1 MVSVL
6 SVCAEGGFCGFS
18 VSVFSVRQRRFSVFS
33 DLMKKAIYAGTFD
46 PITYGHIDVISRAT
60 KIFERI
66 VVGVSAGPKTTLF
79 THKERIK
86 LVRDVFSENNRIEVL
101 GFSSLLVD
109 FASKI
114 GAQTIIRGMRA
125 VSDFDYEL
133 QLTLMNRKL
142 NPSIETIFLMPS
154 EKYIFVSSSLVKEI
168 ATLRGD
174 ISKLAPPLVAK
185 ALRKKLARK

>member
-1 MVSVL
+1 MPKVVQCILCERTHVS
-6 SVCAEGGFCGFS
+6 EM
-18 VSVFSVRQRRFSVFS
+18 R
-33 DLMKKAIYAGTFD
+33 KAIYAGTFD

-79 THKERIK
+79 THKERIQ
-86 LVRDVFSENNRIEVL
+86 LVRRVFSKNSNIEVL

-109 FASKI
+109 FAKEI

-133 QLTLMNRKL
+133 QLTLTNRKL
-142 NPSIETIFLMPS
+142 APRIETIFLMPS

-168 ATLRGD
+168 TELNGD
-174 ISKLAPPLVAK
+174 VSKMVPPLVAK
-185 ALRKKLARK
+185 ALRKKLIKK

>member
-1 MVSVL
+1 
-6 SVCAEGGFCGFS
+6 
-18 VSVFSVRQRRFSVFS
+18 
-33 DLMKKAIYAGTFD
+33 MKKAIYAGTFD

-168 ATLRGD
+168 ATLKGD
-174 ISKLAPPLVAK
+174 ISKLAPLLVAK
-185 ALRKKLARK
+185 ALHKKLARK

>member
-1 MVSVL
+1 M
-6 SVCAEGGFCGFS
+6 
-18 VSVFSVRQRRFSVFS
+18 R
-33 DLMKKAIYAGTFD
+33 KAIYAGTFD

-79 THKERIK
+79 NHEERIK
-86 LVRDVFSENNRIEVL
+86 LVRHVFSSNKEIEVL
-101 GFSSLLVD
+101 GFSSLLVEFTKD
-109 FASKI
+109 I

-125 VSDFDYEL
+125 VSDFDHEL

-142 NPSIETIFLMPS
+142 APKIETIFLMPS

-168 ATLRGD
+168 AALQGD
-174 ISKLAPPLVAK
+174 ISELVPAPVAK
-185 ALRKKLARK
+185 ALHRKLIR

>member
-1 MVSVL
+1 M
-6 SVCAEGGFCGFS
+6 
-18 VSVFSVRQRRFSVFS
+18 R
-33 DLMKKAIYAGTFD
+33 KAIYAGTFD

-79 THKERIK
+79 THKERIQ
-86 LVRDVFSENNRIEVL
+86 LVRRVFSKNSNIEVL

-109 FASKI
+109 FTKEI

-133 QLTLMNRKL
+133 QLTLTNRKL
-142 NPSIETIFLMPS
+142 APRIETIFLMPS

-168 ATLRGD
+168 TELNGD
-174 ISKLAPPLVAK
+174 VSKMVPPLVAK
-185 ALRKKLARK
+185 ALRKKLIKK